1 MQLKTRK
8 SLDRKE
14 QRIHNLLNEGTNE
27 GLKVHLC
34 PLFVYILLYYNMIN
48 VSDYNN
54 FDRLRLIIIVIIFS
68 DLIDTFKIKK
78 PTNDHPNHNYVSV

>member
-8 SLDRKE
+8 SLNRKE

-27 GLKVHLC
+27 GLKVHPC
-34 PLFVYILLYYNMIN
+34 PLFVYILLYSMIN

-54 FDRLRLIIIVIIFS
+54 FDRLRSIIIIIIFS
-68 DLIDTFKIKK
+68 DLIDTFKIKNQ
-78 PTNDHPNHNYVSV
+78 PTTIQS